1 MVVRLASLAR
11 VPAGADFVLDS
22 GLFPS
27 CCWYVAVRGGSPM
40 IDMSDF
46 SADLPCS
53 FISSLNLMGWCS
65 NMLDLCQ
72 GENWV
77 EMKERWIKSS
87 APLKYVDTDMS
98 Q

>member
-1 MVVRLASLAR
+1 MRLAILAR
-11 VPAGADFVLDS
+11 VPACAEFVIDNA
-22 GLFPS
+22 LFPS
-27 CCWYVAVRGGSPM
+27 CCWYVAVSGGSPM

-46 SADLPCS
+46 SVDLPCS
-53 FISSLNLMGWCS
+53 FISSLDLMGLCS
-65 NMLDLCQ
+65 NMLDLYQ

-87 APLKYVDTDMS
+87 APPNYVDTDMS